1 MPRSVMG
8 RLDHPL
14 VYLSAHTHSGFW
26 AVHRALARQ
35 PLLELNVSSPSDWP
49 IAYRRISFAYDED
62 ARRLLVRGE
71 LMPHGEKPS
80 TTYADL
86 LAAWEAE
93 TCAGSGVPTEL
104 VKEFDLAVVKQQ
116 RDSRGSLLG
125 WLLLAVGPACE
136 SCEQPLYEHAQAYQD
151 AMLEVLLQG
160 DAVVKAGI
168 PGVQLPKAR
177 LPSWCGQKTFPDC
190 ARGLMA
196 EKPQDYQGNVAL
208 FRRKAELVAT
218 INDFLDRLDEPKAK
232 AYMTCRAVEA
242 AKIDFDATDE
252 NRTDDR
258 GEDKRRAEQFFRI
271 EASVGMD

>member
-1 MPRSVMG
+1 MLRSVMG

-35 PLLELNVSSPSDWP
+35 PLLELNVSSLSDWP
-49 IAYRRISFAYDED
+49 IAYRRISFAYDEE

-80 TTYADL
+80 ASYADL
-86 LAAWEAE
+86 LAAWEKD
-93 TCAGSGVPTEL
+93 TCARSGVPADTIKEL
-104 VKEFDLAVVKQQ
+104 DLAMVKRQ
-116 RDSRGSLLG
+116 RESRGTLIE

-136 SCEQPLYEHAQAYQD
+136 TCEQPLYDHAHAYLD

-160 DAVVKAGI
+160 DAIARSGI
-168 PGVQLPKAR
+168 VGVQLPKAR
-177 LPSWCGQKTFPDC
+177 LPSWCGTSNFPDC
-190 ARGLMA
+190 ARALMA
-196 EKPQDYQGNVAL
+196 EKPQDFRSNVAL
-208 FRRKAELVAT
+208 FRRKAELVST
-218 INDFLDRLDEPKAK
+218 MNDFLDRLEDPRAK
-232 AYMTCRAVEA
+232 AYMTCRAVVA

-252 NRTDDR
+252 SRTDDR